1 MLGGQDLR
9 PSDRSRGCP
18 RNCKRRGSSKVPLT
32 GFTGWEGRTNR
43 SSREPGDLPSRVA
56 RLPRGARGSA
66 VEPVWRLTVVGVVAL
81 GLQRYMHHIGGAL
94 RRQHLRPRVIGFGRC
109 IEREGNP

>member
-1 MLGGQDLR
+1 M
-9 PSDRSRGCP
+9 
-18 RNCKRRGSSKVPLT
+18 PLT
-32 GFTGWEGRTNR
+32 GFTGWEGWANR

-81 GLQRYMHHIGGAL
+81 DLQRHMHDIREAS
-94 RRQHLRPRVIGFGRC
+94 RRQHLRPCVIRFGRR